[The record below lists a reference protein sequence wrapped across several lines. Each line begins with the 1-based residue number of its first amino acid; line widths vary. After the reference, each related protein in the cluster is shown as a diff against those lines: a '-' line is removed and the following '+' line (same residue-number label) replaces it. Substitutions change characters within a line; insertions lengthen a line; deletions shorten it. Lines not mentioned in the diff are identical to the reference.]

1 MPPKP
6 SAPVEWRTSSYSG
19 GNGNCVEVAVI
30 AAGNG
35 VAVRDTEDRTIPAA
49 VIPARAWSAFL
60 AHLKD

>member
-1 MPPKP
+1 MPLES
-6 SAPVEWRTSSYSG
+6 SAPGEWRPSSYSG

-35 VAVRDTEDRTIPAA
+35 VAVRDTKDRTIPAA

-60 AHLKD
+60 THLKG